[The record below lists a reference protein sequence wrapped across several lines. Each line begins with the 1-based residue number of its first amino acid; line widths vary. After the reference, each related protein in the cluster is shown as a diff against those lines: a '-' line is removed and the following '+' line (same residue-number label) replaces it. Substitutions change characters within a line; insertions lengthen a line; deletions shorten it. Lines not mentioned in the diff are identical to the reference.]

1 MAGRTRLMKEMQE
14 IKREAARGRAEKDV
28 KLEPDEADIYTWK
41 AKIKVG
47 VRNSDTHVYTHRQ
60 TE

>member
-1 MAGRTRLMKEMQE
+1 MCIGRVIIKKMAGRTRLMKEMQE

-41 AKIKVG
+41 ARIKVWD
-47 VRNSDTHVYTHRQ
+47 NSGI
-60 TE
+60 